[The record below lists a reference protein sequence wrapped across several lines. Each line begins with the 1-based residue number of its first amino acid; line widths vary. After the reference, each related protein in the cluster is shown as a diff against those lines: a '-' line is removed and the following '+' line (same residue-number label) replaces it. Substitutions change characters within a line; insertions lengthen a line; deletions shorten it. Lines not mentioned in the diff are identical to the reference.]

1 MGLNE
6 VSWIT
11 LAILS
16 SLMAALSTIFAK
28 IGLQKVDPIVATA
41 LRSIII
47 TVFAIL
53 LALYVTKNTSTI
65 KSLTTH
71 ETVFIILSAI
81 AGGLSWVFYFMALQK
96 GEASVVA
103 AIDKSSILFIL
114 LFSILFLHESV
125 TINKVL
131 AIILISIGLFLLIF

>member
-1 MGLNE
+1 MKINE
-6 VSWIT
+6 MSWVF

-28 IGLQKVDPIVATA
+28 VGLQRVDPIVATA

-47 TVFAIL
+47 MIFAIS
-53 LALYVTKNTSTI
+53 LALYVSKNVNMI
-65 KSLTTH
+65 KSLTTS
-71 ETVFIILSAI
+71 EIIFIILSAI

-103 AIDKSSILFIL
+103 AIDRSSILFIL
-114 LFSILFLHESV
+114 LFSILFLHESI
-125 TINKVL
+125 TINKIL
-131 AIILISIGLFLLIF
+131 AIILIATGLFLLII

>member
-1 MGLNE
+1 MRSEIN
-6 VSWIT
+6 WIF

-28 IGLQKVDPIVATA
+28 IGLQKVDPIIATA

-47 TVFAIL
+47 MIFSIS
-53 LALYVTKNTSTI
+53 LALYVSKSVNMI
-65 KSLTTH
+65 KYLTTS
-71 ETVFIILSAI
+71 EIIFIILSAI
-81 AGGLSWVFYFMALQK
+81 AGGISWVFYFMALQK

-131 AIILISIGLFLLIF
+131 AIILIAIGLFLLIF